1 MYRREPDAYHVGS
14 KQLYARIYV
23 IEGSVDIELSSKS
36 GVQPVIESVAANL
49 YIVKY
54 NGEGGYSV

>member
-1 MYRREPDAYHVGS
+1 MGS